1 MLSQR
6 DTGGIVSTHDEILAL
21 GPTLIASLRDQG
33 KATLE
38 EDAPNLL
45 TPKSNPMY

>member
-1 MLSQR
+1 MLSQG
-6 DTGGIVSTHDEILAL
+6 DTGGIVSTHDEIRAL
-21 GPTLIASLRDQG
+21 ESNLIASLRDQG
-33 KATLE
+33 KKTLE